1 MIRTLIDYMR
11 LRKLQLSPKDAL
23 KNCIK
28 PTWKIEIVIFS
39 ILIIAFFLALAKNA
53 IADSELTQSEL
64 KWQAIEAKINAKQYL
79 ALANKY
85 ESVLLACLNNQSA
98 GLDGVDRPCRFGE
111 FKNGS
116 AVF

>member
-11 LRKLQLSPKDAL
+11 LRKMGISPLTAWQ
-23 KNCIK
+23 IAYK

-39 ILIIAFFLALAKNA
+39 IVIIAFFLALAKNA

-64 KWQAIEAKINAKQYL
+64 KWQAIEAKLNASQYL

-85 ESVLLACLNNQSA
+85 EMVLIACLNNQSA
-98 GLDGVDRPCRFGE
+98 GLDGIDRPCKFGE
-111 FKNGS
+111 FKNGRE
-116 AVF
+116 VF